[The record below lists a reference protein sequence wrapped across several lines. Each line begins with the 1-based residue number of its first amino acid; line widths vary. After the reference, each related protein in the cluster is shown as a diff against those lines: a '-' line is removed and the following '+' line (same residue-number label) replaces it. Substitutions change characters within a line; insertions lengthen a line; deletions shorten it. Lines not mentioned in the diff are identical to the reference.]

1 MEIDISV
8 HLSPFES
15 LYMKKPILF
24 SVHFCIGIVL
34 FLILV
39 MDNVNFKA
47 QTY

>member
-34 FLILV
+34 ILV